1 MADLDQPL
9 PDRAHEQLRVAVVT
23 AISRLAQNSSDAAD
37 GLDLTDVC
45 LELIDAIFAQL
56 DDLTGRVA
64 ALETPPN
71 PI

>member
-9 PDRAHEQLRVAVVT
+9 PDRAHEALRVAVVEAIANVARNT
-23 AISRLAQNSSDAAD
+23 ADAQD

-56 DDLTGRVA
+56 DDLTARLD
-64 ALETPPN
+64 ALENPTP
-71 PI
+71 

>member
-1 MADLDQPL
+1 MPDLNQPL

-45 LELIDAIFAQL
+45 LELIDALFAQVDALATRL
-56 DDLTGRVA
+56 D
-64 ALETPPN
+64 ALEN
-71 PI
+71 PT